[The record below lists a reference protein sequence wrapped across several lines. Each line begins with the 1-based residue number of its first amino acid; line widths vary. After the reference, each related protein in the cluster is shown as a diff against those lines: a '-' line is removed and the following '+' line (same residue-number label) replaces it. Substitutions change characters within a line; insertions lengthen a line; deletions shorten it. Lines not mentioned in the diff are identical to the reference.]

1 MSMQDATIRVLP
13 VGTVNQ
19 IAAGEVV
26 ERPASVVKELV
37 ENAVDAG
44 AGLVRVEVT
53 SDRRQVTGV
62 RVVDDGIGM
71 GRADAVLAFKE
82 HATSKIREIEDLDCL
97 HTLGFRGEALASI
110 ASVAEVTIVTK
121 PRDRGVIAGI
131 RVRVRGGGDPEV
143 SEVGAPDGTSV
154 EVKDLFFNTPARRK
168 FLKSLHTELAHI
180 HGVVEKTALAHPEV
194 AFRLLHNG
202 RERIATHAA
211 DDLRET
217 AGALFGTDLTRALV
231 PVGGGNRFVR
241 VGGFVARPSHTRADQ
256 YQIFLSV
263 NGRPVYSAGIVRAIK
278 EGYGTLLPANRFP
291 IAFLA
296 LTTEDGLVDA
306 NVHPTKRQV
315 RFTHEREVYEAVTET
330 VRTALHG
337 EDLLAGEREA
347 EVFTPPPAP
356 RRPARPVAPA
366 PTTAPRPGVGESPAL
381 YAKSDRRLRQTELPL
396 AGAERNRLPEVT
408 VLGQVDAT
416 YIVGSTG
423 GRSLVLIDQHAAHER
438 ILYEQVQAKQASG
451 PKTQELIVPVLV
463 TFSPTEV
470 ELVREALPL
479 LAEEGFVVEE
489 FGPSTFAVNAIPVV
503 LGKLEEPEV
512 IRDLVSALVREG
524 PSDPVGRREAIT
536 RRVACRGAI
545 KAGDPLTTEQMQRLV
560 EQLAHTENP
569 YTCPHGR
576 PTVILFSPDEMAAMF
591 RRT

>member
-1 MSMQDATIRVLP
+1 MNVEDATIQVLP
-13 VGTVNQ
+13 TGTVNQ

-53 SDRRQVTGV
+53 SDRRQVTVV
-62 RVVDDGIGM
+62 RVVDDGVGM

-82 HATSKIREIEDLDCL
+82 HATSKIREIEDLDRL

-110 ASVAEVTIVTK
+110 ASVAEVTLVTK
-121 PRDRGVIAGI
+121 PRGRGVLVGT
-131 RVRVRGGGDPEV
+131 RVQVRGGTEPEV
-143 SEVGAPDGTSV
+143 SEVGAPEGTSV

-168 FLKSLHTELAHI
+168 FLKTLHTELAHI

-194 AFRLLHNG
+194 AFRLFHNG
-202 RERIATHAA
+202 RERIATYAA

-231 PVGGGNRFVR
+231 QVGGGNRFVR

-263 NGRPVYSAGIVRAIK
+263 NGRPVYSAGLVRAIK

-291 IAFLA
+291 VAFLA

-315 RFTHEREVYEAVTET
+315 RFTHEREVYEAVTGA

-337 EDLLAGEREA
+337 EDLLVGEQEA
-347 EVFTPPPAP
+347 EVFTPAP
-356 RRPARPVAPA
+356 HAPA
-366 PTTAPRPGVGESPAL
+366 SLPPRTSSPAVPCPGVGESLAH
-381 YAKSDRRLRQTELPL
+381 YAKSDRRLRQTQLPL

-423 GRSLVLIDQHAAHER
+423 GRTLVLIDQHAAHER
-438 ILYEQVQAKQASG
+438 ILYEQVQAKQAG
-451 PKTQELIVPVLV
+451 GQKTQELIVPVLI
-463 TFSPTEV
+463 TFSPAEV
-470 ELVREALPL
+470 ELAREALPV

-489 FGPSTFAVNAIPVV
+489 FGPSTFAVSAIPVV

-545 KAGDPLTTEQMQRLV
+545 KGGDPLTHEQMQRLV
-560 EQLAHTENP
+560 EQLAHTKNP

>member
-1 MSMQDATIRVLP
+1 MNVEDATIQVLP
-13 VGTVNQ
+13 TGTVNQ

-53 SDRRQVTGV
+53 SDRRQVTVV
-62 RVVDDGIGM
+62 RVVDDGVGM

-82 HATSKIREIEDLDCL
+82 HATSKIREIGDLDCL

-110 ASVAEVTIVTK
+110 ASVAEVIIVTK

-143 SEVGAPDGTSV
+143 AEVGAPDGTSV

-202 RERIATHAA
+202 REQIATHAA

-231 PVGGGNRFVR
+231 QVGGGNRFVR

-263 NGRPVYSAGIVRAIK
+263 NGRPVYSAGLVRAIK

-291 IAFLA
+291 VAFLA

-315 RFTHEREVYEAVTET
+315 RFTHEREVYEAVTGA

-337 EDLLAGEREA
+337 EDLLIGEQEA
-347 EVFTPPPAP
+347 EVFTPAPHAPVSLPP
-356 RRPARPVAPA
+356 RTSAPA
-366 PTTAPRPGVGESPAL
+366 VPSPGVGESLAH
-381 YAKSDRRLRQTELPL
+381 YAKSDRRLRQTQLPL

-423 GRSLVLIDQHAAHER
+423 GRTLVLIDQHAAHER
-438 ILYEQVQAKQASG
+438 ILYEQVQAKQAG
-451 PKTQELIVPVLV
+451 GQKTQELIVPVLI

-470 ELVREALPL
+470 ELAREALPV

-489 FGPSTFAVNAIPVV
+489 FGPSTFAVSAIPVV

-512 IRDLVSALVREG
+512 VRDLVSALVREG

-545 KAGDPLTTEQMQRLV
+545 KGGDPLTHEQMQRLV
-560 EQLAHTENP
+560 EQLAHTKNP